1 MTPLTLWVRIPLRR
15 GVLDTTLC
23 DSLSVLRF
31 PSPIKLTGMIYC
43 KFRNYYDVFINA
55 KKCDKTSVALIKI
68 HIFIL
73 RCIKCSIR
81 TLAGITLIITRIL
94 DSRQG
99 FAIISAR
106 INFWTYSNWNI
117 VDSGVKHHKPKNLQE
132 HQLIHRKGFISLAI
146 THSNSI
152 NGWRDL

>member
-23 DSLSVLRF
+23 DSLSALRF

-55 KKCDKTSVALIKI
+55 KNVVLIKI
-68 HIFIL
+68 RIFIF

-81 TLAGITLIITRIL
+81 TLAGITLTKTHIL

-152 NGWRDL
+152 KGCRDL